1 MTTTPSE
8 ATALPAAFRALPLQ
22 DVVSAPGALDAL
34 PDVLRRLD
42 ARRVTVLHDG
52 ARIVHDGRDVV
63 ATVLRLATSP
73 RAGTTFVDD
82 TLVRR
87 TAHGVV
93 LDEDTVDAATIGC
106 QGYDV
111 VVATGGGT
119 VTDLAKAVVATTGA
133 RLVVVQCA
141 ASVNGYSDAL
151 SVLVRN
157 GAKRTAPT
165 AWPAALLVDHDVLAA
180 APPHLTR
187 SGVGDAAAT
196 WTAPA
201 DWYLAGAFG
210 MDSGYDPEVFRP
222 VQEAVAR
229 LRAHPAG
236 SPEALSALVD
246 ALTVGGLSIG
256 VCGTTAP
263 LSGSEHLMSHLLD
276 MAAMARDEPH
286 DLHGAQVGVATV
298 VAASLWQ
305 VALDRLDRAALETAV
320 LSPPTDL
327 RERVTATWAVVDP
340 SGRVGA
346 ECWTAVERK
355 LALWTERQDAAR
367 DAVDAWDEH
376 RATLRG
382 LTADPAVPADVLRA
396 WGAPTRFSELTPA
409 VGEDEVRWVLRSLP
423 LMRDRFTLPD
433 LLLLAGLWDDALLDE
448 VLALAARHG
457 GGL

>member
-1 MTTTPSE
+1 MTIPGQTS
-8 ATALPAAFRALPLQ
+8 ALPDAFRALPLQ
-22 DVVSAPGALDAL
+22 DVVSAPGALDVL
-34 PDVLRRLD
+34 PDVLHRLG
-42 ARRVTVLHDG
+42 AHRATVLHDG
-52 ARIVHDGRDVV
+52 ARIVHDGRDVI
-63 ATVLRLATSP
+63 ATVLRLAASP
-73 RAGTTFVDD
+73 RAGTAYVDD

-111 VVATGGGT
+111 VVAVGGGT
-119 VTDLAKAVVATTGA
+119 VTDLAKAVVAATGA

-141 ASVNGYSDAL
+141 ASVNGYADAL

-165 AWPAALLVDHDVLAA
+165 AWPDALLVDHDVLAT

-187 SGVGDAAAT
+187 AGVGDAVAI

-201 DWYLAGAFG
+201 DWYLAGALG

-222 VQEAVAR
+222 VQEAVGR
-229 LRAHPAG
+229 LREHPAG
-236 SPEALSALVD
+236 SPDALSALID

-276 MAAMARDEPH
+276 MAAMARAEPH

-305 VALDRLDRAALETAV
+305 VALDRLDHAALETAA
-320 LSPPTDL
+320 LAPPADL
-327 RERVTATWAVVDP
+327 RERVAATWAAVDP

-355 LALWTERQDAAR
+355 IALWAERQEAVRAAG
-367 DAVDAWDEH
+367 AAWDDH
-376 RATLRG
+376 RAVLRG
-382 LTADPAVPADVLRA
+382 LTADPGVPADVLRA

-409 VGEDEVRWVLRSLP
+409 VGEDEVRWILRTLP
-423 LMRDRFTLPD
+423 LMRDRFTLAD
-433 LLLLAGLWDDALLDE
+433 LLLLAGRWDDALLDE
-448 VLALAARHG
+448 VLALAAHHG